1 MIIDIDV
8 DNHNHD
14 IDISNRT
21 YLLLQSDHKQDA
33 RHDKLVN
40 KEFDEEKKKIA
51 KQILSKW
58 QLWNSSPQLLNFLT
72 NTQLL
77 CQTS

>member
-1 MIIDIDV
+1 MIIDIDI

-33 RHDKLVN
+33 RHDKLVI
-40 KEFDEEKKKIA
+40 KEFDEETKN
-51 KQILSKW
+51 SKA
-58 QLWNSSPQLLNFLT
+58 NII
-72 NTQLL
+72 
-77 CQTS
+77 